1 MMKPQRYPYAGVKKE
16 DEIKKI
22 ANMFK
27 KVNLPDFNLRF
38 GWEYDRLMSWT
49 NVYVELAGFGKIFHS
64 KLILQSVDFDK
75 DTMLHFKVKVIEAIL
90 KMTVYE
96 FKEKGNYAWANT
108 FGDILTNITDAG
120 CARLPIGGLK

>member
-1 MMKPQRYPYAGVKKE
+1 MMKPKRYPYAGAKKE
-16 DEIKKI
+16 NELQKI
-22 ANMFK
+22 AGMFK
-27 KVNLPDFNLRF
+27 EVSLKDFKLQG
-38 GWEYDRLMSWT
+38 GWEYDRLMTWT
-49 NVYVELAGFGKIFHS
+49 NVYVELAGFGKVFHS

-75 DTMLHFKVKVIEAIL
+75 DTMMHFKVKVVEEIL

-108 FGDILTNITDAG
+108 FGDILTSITDAG